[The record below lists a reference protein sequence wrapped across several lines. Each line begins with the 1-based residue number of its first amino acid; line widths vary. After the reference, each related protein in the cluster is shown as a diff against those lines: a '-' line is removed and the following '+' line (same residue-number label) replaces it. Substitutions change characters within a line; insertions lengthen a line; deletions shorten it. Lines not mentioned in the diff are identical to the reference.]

1 MPLEASMPDPFLAE
15 IRCFGFDFAPPGWA
29 PCAGQSLP
37 INQNQAL
44 FSLLGTT
51 YGGDG
56 RTTFNLPDLRGRV
69 PMSFGQGPGL
79 STYAQG
85 QSGGD
90 ESVTL
95 QAGQIPGHTHQIAAS
110 STATTTNPAA
120 AVPAVTPARAAY
132 GTTTDLA
139 MSPAMVGL
147 SSGDGAHPNVQPY
160 LVLNWCIA
168 VAGVYPSRP

>member
-1 MPLEASMPDPFLAE
+1 MPDPFLAE

-29 PCAGQSLP
+29 PCAGQTLP
-37 INQNQAL
+37 INRYQAL

-69 PMSFGQGPGL
+69 PMSFGQGAGL
-79 STYAQG
+79 SAYAQG
-85 QSGGD
+85 QTGGD

-95 QAGQIPGHTHQIAAS
+95 QPNQAPAHTHPVSAS
-110 STATTTNPAA
+110 STATTKNPAG
-120 AVPAVTPARAAY
+120 AVPSVTPAGAAY
-132 GTTTDLA
+132 GTSTDLA
-139 MSPAMVGL
+139 MSAAMVAP
-147 SSGDGAHPNVQPY
+147 SSGGQAHPNVQPY

-168 VAGVYPSRP
+168 VEGVYPSRP